1 MYRHVWNSC
10 SATIRRSFLWFALVR
25 SSQRSWD
32 LDRSTIWLVS
42 RLSCVN
48 FGSSRTPMIQ
58 TLAEGQT
65 LGGWVNLG
73 WTYPNWSGH
82 AIWSAEFSTESLAFT
97 QYMKRCHAG
106 PFWTSSSNMK
116 RCHAMPC
123 PREAHGWE
131 SNVVTS
137 CKLGNDPGKDWP
149 MEVTIKTSADP
160 PKQADLWRRK
170 AWWTTLTFQDF
181 PGFNLLENL
190 GVCLDINLDSS
201 GNRVSIRKMIIY
213 LI

>member
-1 MYRHVWNSC
+1 MCNIYIIIYIYVYITVKLNVDMYRHVWNSC

-32 LDRSTIWLVS
+32 PDRSTIWLVS

-73 WTYPNWSGH
+73 STYPNWSGR

-97 QYMKRCHAG
+97 QYMKRCHAM
-106 PFWTSSSNMK
+106 PTRSPRLRVQ
-116 RCHAMPC
+116 RCHIVQIGEWSW
-123 PREAHGWE
+123 RI
-131 SNVVTS
+131 
-137 CKLGNDPGKDWP
+137 DP
-149 MEVTIKTSADP
+149 
-160 PKQADLWRRK
+160 WR
-170 AWWTTLTFQDF
+170 W
-181 PGFNLLENL
+181 
-190 GVCLDINLDSS
+190 
-201 GNRVSIRKMIIY
+201 
-213 LI
+213 